1 LPALQVSDEGRSVM
15 KTSKIREMSDA
26 EIVSMLADL
35 RREKLTLAIQATT
48 GQLEKSARVRQV
60 RREIAQLLTETT
72 RRAAN

>member
-1 LPALQVSDEGRSVM
+1 M

-26 EIVSMLADL
+26 EIVSMLNDL
-35 RREKLTLAIQATT
+35 RREKLTLPIQAAT

>member
-1 LPALQVSDEGRSVM
+1 M

-60 RREIAQLLTETT
+60 RREIAQLLTEQT

>member
-1 LPALQVSDEGRSVM
+1 M

-35 RREKLTLAIQATT
+35 RRETLTLAIQATT
-48 GQLEKSARVRQV
+48 GQLEKSAQVRQV

>member
-1 LPALQVSDEGRSVM
+1 
-15 KTSKIREMSDA
+15 MSDA

>member
-1 LPALQVSDEGRSVM
+1 M

-35 RREKLTLAIQATT
+35 RREKLTLAIPATT

>member
-1 LPALQVSDEGRSVM
+1 M

-35 RREKLTLAIQATT
+35 RRE
-48 GQLEKSARVRQV
+48 
-60 RREIAQLLTETT
+60 IAQLLTETT

>member
-1 LPALQVSDEGRSVM
+1 M

-60 RREIAQLLTETT
+60 RREIAQLLTETA

>member
-1 LPALQVSDEGRSVM
+1 M

-72 RRAAN
+72 RRAAICNRVSNYE

>member
-1 LPALQVSDEGRSVM
+1 ML

-35 RREKLTLAIQATT
+35 RREKLTLASQATT

>member
-1 LPALQVSDEGRSVM
+1 M

-60 RREIAQLLTETT
+60 RRESAQLLTETT

>member
-1 LPALQVSDEGRSVM
+1 
-15 KTSKIREMSDA
+15 MSDA
-26 EIVSMLADL
+26 EIASMLGDL

-72 RRAAN
+72 RRAANA